1 MIPFLVDFNFLIYSN
16 FDVNYAGAAIRMC
29 IPNMVTSLFDFEK
42 KISTHS
48 YLTSLNKFRQ
58 FRRIYNF

>member
-42 KISTHS
+42 KNFHP
-48 YLTSLNKFRQ
+48 LLPHQ
-58 FRRIYNF
+58 FKQI